1 MLFLSSRQ
9 ILLCLPLFVAL
20 SSPLLA
26 WAEAGHAII
35 MMLARDRL
43 TPEEQEKLQN
53 LIAQHPNY
61 AKDFTPPADFPEGVE
76 TEKWKIG
83 RIGYWPDIARA
94 YDEYNRPTWHYQ
106 LGVALTM
113 GDVSGID
120 IPKDPGPLP
129 KDATMSTQELYVLQA
144 LELCTKQLADKSIPD
159 ADRAIALCWVA
170 HLIADLHLPCHSG
183 SLYAESVFA
192 EFDGDRGANRIS
204 IGELRLHGL
213 WDQLLGNIYER
224 GDVNRRV
231 FEIKSN
237 PELTNRFEVA
247 TQVAD
252 PHVWIDES
260 RSIAVQ
266 FLYVGEVQQAI
277 RAAIESKSTKLP
289 PVTISED
296 YGKQAGRIAQVRAV
310 EAAARLAKVLSESL

>member
-1 MLFLSSRQ
+1 
-9 ILLCLPLFVAL
+9 LCLPLFVVL

-43 TPEEQEKLQN
+43 TPDEQDKLQK

-61 AKDFTPPADFPEGVE
+61 AKDFTPPADFPEGTE

-129 KDATMSTQELYVLQA
+129 EDATMSTQELYVLQA
-144 LELCTKQLADKSIPD
+144 LELCTKQLANKSIPD

-237 PELTNRFEVA
+237 PELTKRFEVA

-252 PHVWIDES
+252 PHVWIEES

-296 YGKQAGRIAQVRAV
+296 YGKEAGRIAQVRAV

>member
-1 MLFLSSRQ
+1 MHFHS
-9 ILLCLPLFVAL
+9 ILLCLALFLLL

-26 WAEAGHAII
+26 WAESGHAII
-35 MMLARDRL
+35 MMLARERL
-43 TPEEQEKLQN
+43 TPQEQEKLQT
-53 LIAQHPNY
+53 LIEQHPNY
-61 AKDFTPPADFPEGVE
+61 AKDFTPPVDFPVGIE

-106 LGVALTM
+106 LGAALTM
-113 GDVSGID
+113 GDVTGID

-129 KDATMSTQELYVLQA
+129 ENATMSTQELYVLQA
-144 LELCTKQLADKSIPD
+144 LELCTKQLADKSIPA
-159 ADRAIALCWVA
+159 ADRAVALCWVA

-183 SLYAESVFA
+183 SLYAESIFT
-192 EFDGDRGANRIS
+192 EPDGDRGANRIV

-213 WDQLLGNIYER
+213 WDQLLGNIYDR
-224 GDVNRRV
+224 ADVNRRV
-231 FEIKSN
+231 FEIHSN
-237 PELTNRFEVA
+237 PELTTRSEAA
-247 TQVAD
+247 TQVVD
-252 PHVWIDES
+252 PHAWIDES
-260 RSIAVQ
+260 RAIAVQ

-289 PVTISED
+289 PVTISEA

-310 EAAARLAKVLSESL
+310 EAAARLAKVLSDSL